1 MDTICMVVIRYHPPI
16 IIDDTATCSR
26 PRHRNLSSEKSLAYP
41 FRDSPQTLLWTR
53 RPEKLHPPVL
63 RAALFQPFHLH
74 RHFLCMALAAR
85 SVLGRLPVCRNL
97 HSLKRICCQPHA
109 QPQIRLTDKR
119 IANFSAG
126 ACFPPNAAFQRSI
139 CENSKRRTAFR
150 VRYFNKN
157 GQDFSLW

>member
-1 MDTICMVVIRYHPPI
+1 MLPPKTQEPVIRKIIGVSLPGFAATAALDPQARKIAPPCFARRAVSTI
-16 IIDDTATCSR
+16 
-26 PRHRNLSSEKSLAYP
+26 P
-41 FRDSPQTLLWTR
+41 SPQ
-53 RPEKLHPPVL
+53 
-63 RAALFQPFHLH
+63 ALF
-74 RHFLCMALAAR
+74 CMALAAR

-126 ACFPPNAAFQRSI
+126 ACSPPNAAFQHSI
-139 CENSKRRTAFR
+139 CENSKRRTVFR
-150 VRYFNKN
+150 VRYFNKK